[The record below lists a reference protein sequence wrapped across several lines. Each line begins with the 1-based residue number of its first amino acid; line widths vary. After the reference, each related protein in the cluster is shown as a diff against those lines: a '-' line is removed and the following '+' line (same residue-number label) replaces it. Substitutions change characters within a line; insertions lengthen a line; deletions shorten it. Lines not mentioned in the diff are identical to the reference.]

1 MDEPPPSNSDS
12 ASTYSIQSLLQ
23 LLKDSIWKKRPILGE
38 IMKKHGH
45 KTLFNYAMEFADVNP
60 TPQFDDRK
68 TELIKTATD
77 LISKR
82 LGVEIAVDAMRQLKR
97 LPLVSTADH
106 HGPID
111 HPFWVNANIIT
122 SLFHLDNPK
131 HIMQYLVVFSFASIS
146 MNNASAFPRGLLF
159 HSEPN
164 GAGKLIRLPLLPD
177 KLKMGVVYNSRGIIK
192 SDIDNAVNQ
201 LDKLTK
207 SNEINPE
214 IAKKVKELMEEYVNV
229 EEILELPDLNTQI
242 TRLNFRLWH
251 DTFHKTGGL
260 PTDRHNKM
268 LDLIYL
274 DIETLTKELLVKF
287 HLNNNQSLIY
297 RLLFNPDFI
306 KLAKTHF
313 NNIPGAFSIEEDW
326 GTWFFW
332 GLDEKMRR
340 VRLFTDG
347 QKLYSPDKSIS
358 INFEPS
364 SLIEAL
370 EKKVIYPSM
379 MTCYLIV
386 ALYYGMKCLGGFCQV
401 HDLTMLKYA
410 WFKMLNKLGFKEE
423 AEAILPIQ
431 TKELGG
437 DGMVLS
443 YCKRPDNK
451 FVPATGIDMLLDDS
465 DTSPNQYVELSR
477 RVSLNDIMNPML
489 PEIYTVLYPF
499 DKRDP
504 KLANLTPEDILEAT
518 GLGEKI
524 IQKTEVRVHPTSKIS
539 VKISKPESHQSH
551 AKTI

>member
-1 MDEPPPSNSDS
+1 MDEPPPSNSDP
-12 ASTYSIQSLLQ
+12 ASTHGMQSLLQ
-23 LLKDSIWKKRPILGE
+23 LLKDAIWHKRPILGQ

-45 KTLFNYAMEFADVNP
+45 KTLFNYALEFADVNP
-60 TPQFDDRK
+60 TPTLDDRK
-68 TELIKTATD
+68 SELIKTATD

-82 LGVEIAVDAMRQLKR
+82 LGVEIAIDAMRQLKR

-111 HPFWVNANIIT
+111 HPFWINANIIT
-122 SLFHLDNPK
+122 SLFHLENPK
-131 HIMQYLVVFSFASIS
+131 PIMQYLVVFSFASVS
-146 MNNASAFPRGLLF
+146 LNNASAFPRGLLF
-159 HSEPN
+159 HSEPK

-177 KLKMGVVYNSRGIIK
+177 KLKMGVVYNSRGINK
-192 SDIDNAVNQ
+192 SDIDNAIIQ

-207 SNEINPE
+207 NNEVNPVISN
-214 IAKKVKELMEEYVNV
+214 KVKELIEEYVNT

-251 DTFHKTGGL
+251 DTFHKKDGL
-260 PTDRHNKM
+260 PTDRNNRM

-287 HLNNNQSLIY
+287 HLNNKDSLIY
-297 RLLFNPDFI
+297 RLLFSPDFRE
-306 KLAKTHF
+306 LAKTHF
-313 NNIPGAFSIEEDW
+313 NNIPGAFSTNEDW

-347 QKLYSPDKSIS
+347 QKLYSSDNSIS
-358 INFEPS
+358 INFEPA
-364 SLIEAL
+364 SLTEAL
-370 EKKVIYPSM
+370 GKKVIYPSM

-410 WFKMLNKLGFKEE
+410 WFKMLNKLGYKEE
-423 AEAILPIQ
+423 AEATLPIQ

-443 YCKRPDNK
+443 YFKRPDNK
-451 FVPATGIDMLLDDS
+451 FVPATGIDMLIDES

-477 RVSLNDIMNPML
+477 RVSLDEIMNPML

-499 DKRDP
+499 DKRDA
-504 KLANLTPEDILEAT
+504 KLANLNPEDILEAT
-518 GLGEKI
+518 GLGNKI
-524 IQKTEVRVHPTSKIS
+524 IKIDKQQFKIS
-539 VKISKPESHQSH
+539 NIRYLISH
-551 AKTI
+551 IR